1 MELLNAIQKLD
12 AQQAQAVAVEREAL
26 EAIILILAPIVPHMR
41 EALWQ
46 ALGHKDVVNAAWP
59 TVDESA
65 LTRSSI
71 ELVIQINGKVRGKIE
86 VAVDADNDTIQQAA
100 LACDDIQ
107 RFLTTPPKKVI
118 VVKGK
123 LVSIVV

>member
-1 MELLNAIQKLD
+1 MELLNTVQKLD
-12 AQQAQAVAVEREAL
+12 AKDGQALAVEHEAL
-26 EAIILILAPIVPHMR
+26 EAVVLILSPIVPHIA
-41 EALWQ
+41 ESLWQ
-46 ALGHKDVVNAAWP
+46 ALGHNDVVNAAWP
-59 TVDESA
+59 SADESA
-65 LTRSSI
+65 LVRASL

-118 VVKGK
+118 VVKAK